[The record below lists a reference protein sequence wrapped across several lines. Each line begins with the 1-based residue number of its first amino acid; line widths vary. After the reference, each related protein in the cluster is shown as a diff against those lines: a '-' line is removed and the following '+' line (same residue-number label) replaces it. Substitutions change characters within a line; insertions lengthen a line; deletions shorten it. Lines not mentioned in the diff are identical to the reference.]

1 MRTVKAGQDATLL
14 FSECVSCDGYEVII
28 GGDGNKKSAIRVNT
42 EDDRGAKWVDVSLN
56 FPYIFLQVLDERDH
70 YS

>member
-14 FSECVSCDGYEVII
+14 FSECVACDGYEVII

-56 FPYIFLQVLDERDH
+56 FVT
-70 YS
+70 